1 MMDFTPAQL
10 ATMLAALR
18 YYQQQGMC
26 DEDNRPPEIE
36 DIATDGGSVAAL
48 DEDEVDDLCQQLNG
62 D

>member
-1 MMDFTPAQL
+1 MDLTPAQI

-26 DEDNRPPEIE
+26 DEGKRPPDID
-36 DIATDGGSVAAL
+36 DIATDGGSVTAL

-62 D
+62 V